1 MASSRMSRN
10 LYVIAGPNGAGKTTF
25 ARAFLPEYAVCRNF
39 VNADLIAEG
48 LSPLSPEAASFRA
61 GRLMIDEIHRLAD
74 RGEDFGFETTLAGRA
89 HLNLLAQLKPKGC
102 VVHMFCFRPQKR
114 RFRES
119 GLAFGEAD
127 MMYRKRPFAGA
138 LSAQSKTSCAYIAGQ
153 PTTGFSS
160 ITPALAPQ

>member
-1 MASSRMSRN
+1 
-10 LYVIAGPNGAGKTTF
+10 
-25 ARAFLPEYAVCRNF
+25 
-39 VNADLIAEG
+39 
-48 LSPLSPEAASFRA
+48 
-61 GRLMIDEIHRLAD
+61 MIDEIHRLAD

-127 MMYRKRPFAGA
+127 MMYRKRPFAGRFERSVENFLRLYCRA
-138 LSAQSKTSCAYIAGQ
+138 ADNWILFDNSRPRPSMIAYQKGEELHIIRSGLYRELTSRSG
-153 PTTGFSS
+153 PRS
-160 ITPALAPQ
+160 